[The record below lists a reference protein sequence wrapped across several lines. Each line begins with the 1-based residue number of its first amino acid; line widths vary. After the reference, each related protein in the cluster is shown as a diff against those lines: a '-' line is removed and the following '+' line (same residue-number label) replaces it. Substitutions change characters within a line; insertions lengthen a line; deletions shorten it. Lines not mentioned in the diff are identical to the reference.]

1 MTQNRELRIATLV
14 VAPLLAAVST
24 LTAHNQPILH
34 IAAPA
39 LVILWMVMACAIV
52 LRPDRET
59 EATGLDKR
67 SIWAQLDVLTATGT
81 AMMWSGTLALIGAS
95 LTGWASLSVIGMLGL
110 GTVYLAAIWT
120 VIAAGGGAPWRRATI
135 ERSILPEVAVE
146 GDQVREEIRLRGVRI
161 AAGLRLFATGRA
173 FRHGITTRYV
183 LDSTASLAEVKLEA
197 ELGSAPR
204 GDHDVP
210 PLTLWL
216 GDVLGLTRTP
226 AVERGAAHVA
236 VLPRPSVVTGVKA
249 LLAAGRDDVRSRQ
262 TQRQP
267 TEGVFRIRTYL
278 PGDDTR
284 RIHWVRSLQMN
295 QLVMRLPDEVPIA
308 EPAVRLILDSDLW
321 GTESLSCRAPDELI
335 DALVRVWLGIAG
347 ALVETG
353 ARVTLVTAAMHDGAA
368 VLVERPMVA
377 RSPREALRLG
387 ARVAWQTAVPL
398 AALMASRDPPRVID
412 PRGPAVRPEP
422 SARGQRQI
430 VVSGRSRRV
439 KDSPEVS
446 WIVVPEVAWTS
457 RELWLPKQA
466 VLSAKLPYP
475 SGSADNRP
483 GRRVRER
490 HRLEVAWHDRT
501 IFSQVMC
508 WSDWAGFSGDY
519 VARPSQGRVA
529 LAVIP

>member
-1 MTQNRELRIATLV
+1 MTQTRELRIATLV

-52 LRPDRET
+52 LRPDRESGRNSDLRS
-59 EATGLDKR
+59 EIAGAIEPR

-81 AMMWSGTLALIGAS
+81 AVMWSGTLALIGAS
-95 LTGWASLSVIGMLGL
+95 LTGWASLTVIGVLGL

-120 VIAAGGGAPWRRATI
+120 VIVAGGGAPWRRAKI
-135 ERSILPEVAVE
+135 ERSVLPEVAVE
-146 GDQVREEIRLRGVRI
+146 GDQVREELRLTGVKI
-161 AAGLRLFATGRA
+161 PAGLRLFATGRA
-173 FRHGITTRYV
+173 FHHGVTTRYT

-197 ELGSAPR
+197 ELGAAPR
-204 GDHDVP
+204 GEHDVP

-226 AVERGAAHVA
+226 SVERGAAHVA
-236 VLPRPSVVTGVKA
+236 VLPRPSLVTGVKA
-249 LLAAGRDDVRSRQ
+249 LLGAGRDDASARP
-262 TQRQP
+262 TQRLP

-295 QLVMRLPDEVPIA
+295 QLVMRLPDEIPIA

-321 GTESLSCRAPDELI
+321 GTESLSCRAPDEMI
-335 DALVRVWLGIAG
+335 DALVRVWLGIG
-347 ALVETG
+347 KALVETG

-368 VLVERPMVA
+368 VLVERPMLA
-377 RSPREALRLG
+377 RAPREALRLG

-398 AALMASRDPPRVID
+398 AALMAGARDP
-412 PRGPAVRPEP
+412 A
-422 SARGQRQI
+422 ARGQRQI

-439 KDSPEVS
+439 KDSPAVS

-466 VLSAKLPYP
+466 VLSTKLPYP

-483 GRRVRER
+483 GRRLRER
-490 HRLEVAWHDRT
+490 HRLEAAWHDRT